1 MNILTDDQGE
11 KPRDDSVGVGDK
23 LDNSRKPFKKLPVK
37 RKGPETETESSVE
50 PDRKKK
56 ITPLLKKK
64 ASRSEMKNKIK
75 NVNLITN
82 HFQLLSSAGTPGND
96 RLHAQQG
103 GGGFC
108 GGGERAVPRA
118 HAKKCSSLARG
129 GRRWED

>member
-1 MNILTDDQGE
+1 
-11 KPRDDSVGVGDK
+11 
-23 LDNSRKPFKKLPVK
+23 
-37 RKGPETETESSVE
+37 
-50 PDRKKK
+50 
-56 ITPLLKKK
+56 
-64 ASRSEMKNKIK
+64 MKDKIK

-103 GGGFC
+103 GGGLG

-129 GRRWED
+129 GVGGKTEQLETRTVVGQPLAVDVRQTNNGQFYSQQLREVYSGETGK